1 VTLRIVSTPIAG
13 GPAAPRVGVPRRV
26 ADGVLASVLPG
37 PGRDRLA
44 AGGVLAV
51 TTGQQPG
58 LFTGP
63 LYTIHKALS
72 CIALAARLERERG
85 VPVVPVFWVAGD
97 DHDFREANH
106 ASFLDRTGE
115 AVRLVLRERRAE
127 APQWP
132 LARERC
138 GPEVTVAIAR
148 LRADTPD
155 SDYKEETLT
164 WLAAAYRADRSLADA
179 CADALN
185 ALLAPR
191 GLAVFR
197 AHAAEAK
204 AAAAPTVLA
213 GLERTL
219 EDGLTPVMVEAR
231 DGRDRL
237 RRDDGAWVTRR
248 SGERFSRGDL
258 ERIAATEPERLSPNV
273 LLRPVVEAVL
283 FPTVAYVAG
292 PAELGYLPDAAPL
305 YGVAGNGVVPQ
316 TPVPRWSGM
325 ILETRVDRVLQRHR
339 LEIGDFAAPPGALEG
354 RLVRDTLPV
363 AVAEALHV
371 ARRHFEE
378 DYARL
383 AAGAAGVDPTLV
395 RSAESARNAALGRLD
410 RLERRLVAGLKRSSD
425 TLTGQIARARAA
437 LYPGGKPQ
445 ERVLTLASF
454 LVRHGPGLLDD
465 LAAEVAQGMGAS

>member
-1 VTLRIVSTPIAG
+1 VTLRVVSTPIG
-13 GPAAPRVGVPRRV
+13 GRGAAPRDGVPRRV
-26 ADGVLASVLPG
+26 AEGVLAAVLPG
-37 PGRDRLA
+37 PGRERLA
-44 AGGVLAV
+44 AGEVLAV

-106 ASFLDRTGE
+106 ASFIDRGGE
-115 AVRLVLRERRAE
+115 AVRLVLRERSPE

-132 LARERC
+132 LAREAC
-138 GPEVTVAIAR
+138 GPEVVQAIAR
-148 LRADTPD
+148 LRAETPE
-155 SDYKEETLT
+155 SEFKEETLA

-179 CADALN
+179 CAEALG

-197 AHAAEAK
+197 AHAAAAK
-204 AAAAPTVLA
+204 AVAAPTILA
-213 GLERTL
+213 ALERTL
-219 EDGLTPVMVEAR
+219 DDGLTPVMVEAR

-248 SGERFSRGDL
+248 SGERFARVDL

-292 PAELGYLPDAAPL
+292 PAELGYLPGAAPL
-305 YGVAGNGVVPQ
+305 YGVAGDGVVPQ
-316 TPVPRWSGM
+316 TPVPRWSGI
-325 ILETRVDRVLQRHR
+325 ILEYGSSARCRARGRRGPRRHR
-339 LEIGDFAAPPGALEG
+339 ALER
-354 RLVRDTLPV
+354 RLAR
-363 AVAEALHV
+363 EALPGELADGAA
-371 ARRHFEE
+371 ARRHLEE
-378 DYARL
+378 DYARG
-383 AAGAAGVDPTLV
+383 AGAAGWIPPWSGRRV
-395 RSAESARNAALGRLD
+395 ARNAALGRLD
-410 RLERRLVAGLKRSSD
+410 RLERRLVASLKRTGD
-425 TLTGQIARARAA
+425 TVTGQIAGRAA
-437 LYPGGKPQ
+437 LYPGGRPQ

-454 LVRHGPGLLDD
+454 LVRYGPGLLDD
-465 LAAEVAQGMGAS
+465 LAAEVARGMGAP

>member
-1 VTLRIVSTPIAG
+1 VTLRVVSTPIGA
-13 GPAAPRVGVPRRV
+13 PAAPRDGTPRRV
-26 ADGVLASVLPG
+26 ADGVLAAVLPG

-44 AGGVLAV
+44 SGDVLAV

-72 CIALAARLERERG
+72 CIALADRLERERG

-106 ASFLDRTGE
+106 CSFIDHAGN
-115 AVRLVLRERRAE
+115 AARLVLRERRADD
-127 APQWP
+127 PQRP
-132 LARERC
+132 LAREPC
-138 GPEVTVAIAR
+138 GPEAAAALAR
-148 LRADTPD
+148 LAADTPEAD
-155 SDYKEETLT
+155 FKAETLA
-164 WLAAAYRADRSLADA
+164 WLAAAYRPERSLADA

-185 ALLAPR
+185 ALLGGR

-197 AHAAEAK
+197 AHAATAK
-204 AAAAPTVLA
+204 AVAAPTLLD

-219 EDGLTPVMVEAR
+219 EDGLTPVLVDAR

-248 SGERFSRGDL
+248 SGERFARADL

-292 PAELGYLPDAAPL
+292 PAELGYLPGATPL
-305 YGVAGNGVVPQ
+305 YAWAGNGVVPQ

-325 ILETRVDRVLQRHR
+325 IVETRIERVLRRHG
-339 LEIGDFAAPPGALEG
+339 LEIADLAIPGGAEG
-354 RLVRDTLPV
+354 RLVREALP
-363 AVAEALHV
+363 AEQAEALRI
-371 ARRHFEE
+371 ARLHLHE
-378 DYARL
+378 DYERL
-383 AAGAAGVDPTLV
+383 ARGAGSLDPTLE
-395 RSAESARNAALGRLD
+395 RSALAARNAALDRLA
-410 RLERRLVAGLKRSSD
+410 RLERRLLSSLKRSSD
-425 TLTGQIARARAA
+425 TITGQIARARSA

-445 ERVLTLASF
+445 ERVLTIASF
-454 LVRHGPGLLDD
+454 LMRYGPGLLDD
-465 LAAEVAQGMGAS
+465 VAAEVARGMGAS